1 MAQLKIWF
9 VSPCFFDVESFC
21 ELRKHCLDVVH
32 DSLPHLEP
40 KFVVIDDSGGQDSQ
54 VTKLTKSESTTIL
67 VPPYNMGHQSAIV
80 FALRAIV
87 QHIDADDYIVTLD
100 CDGEDRP
107 EAIPSLI
114 EPLLTNPDD
123 LYAVSLAYR
132 TKRTE
137 TLKFKTLYFF
147 FKIFFSS
154 LTGSH
159 IKSGNFV
166 AFRGQ
171 FIKSVIFHP
180 YFDYCYSSSFIA
192 LPLKTKRVP
201 IARGFRYFGKSKM
214 TFVSLIGHGF
224 RMLLPFSERIA
235 IRAAI
240 LSGAFL
246 LSSIVGLILTLFFCG
261 VGQDH
266 CTWLITIEALSCFC
280 SIFLFIVSFVFFA
293 TFHQTRAIN
302 SHNWGTALSQE
313 SFKTF

>member
-1 MAQLKIWF
+1 MPQLKIWF

-21 ELRKHCLDVVH
+21 ELRRRCLDIAH
-32 DSLPHLEP
+32 NFLPDLEP

-54 VTKLTKSESTTIL
+54 VTALSNAGSTTVL

-80 FALRAIV
+80 FALRSIV
-87 QHIDADDYIVTLD
+87 PNIDPKDYIVTLD
-100 CDGEDRP
+100 CDGEDKP
-107 EAIPSLI
+107 EDIPSLI
-114 EPLLTNPDD
+114 DPLFTNPDD
-123 LYAVSLAYR
+123 VYAVSLAQR

-147 FKIFFSS
+147 FKIFFFA

-159 IKSGNFV
+159 IKSGNFA

-192 LPLKTKRVP
+192 LPLKMKRVP
-201 IARGFRYFGKSKM
+201 IARGSRYFGKSKM

-240 LSGAFL
+240 LSGALLL
-246 LSSIVGLILTLFFCG
+246 LSIVSLIFTLFFCE
-261 VGQDH
+261 VSPDRY
-266 CTWLITIEALSCFC
+266 TWLIIVEVLSCFC

-302 SHNWGTALSQE
+302 SHNWSPSASQE
-313 SFKTF
+313 SFKTL